1 MSTLEVLRK
10 LPKVQ
15 LHCHLEGT
23 LRAPTFLELAAR
35 YGVST
40 VYRPHGADEG
50 GTTTPK
56 GVDDVYAFKNFGE
69 FLFTFA
75 AACRSLQTPADYVRL
90 LREYSEDAQAQN
102 VMYAELFVSP
112 SVWRFF
118 NPALDIEETFAHM
131 YAAAA
136 DRQGD
141 GGPVIRF
148 IVDLT
153 RNFGP
158 EAALQTARLAARLG
172 RHGCVGIG
180 LGGDEANFPP
190 KLFAD
195 AFTYARKKGLHTV
208 VHAGEAAGPESVH
221 DAIDVLG
228 AQRIGHGIRSL
239 EDPALMELLVS
250 RKIPLEVCPTSNYR
264 TGIVAQ
270 DATHPLQELES
281 AGVTIVLDSDDPA
294 MFQTDITTEYAFAEN
309 LLGTDAVLR
318 YARNAI
324 DCSFADERS
333 KASMRARF
341 EQACAELLPARR
353 T

>member
-23 LRAPTFLELAAR
+23 LRAPTFLELSGR

-40 VYRPHGADEG
+40 VYRPHGSDERAAM
-50 GTTTPK
+50 TPK
-56 GVDDVYAFKNFGE
+56 SVDDVYAFKDFGE

-90 LREYSEDAQAQN
+90 LHEYSEDAQAHN
-102 VMYAELFVSP
+102 VMYAELSVSP

-118 NPALDIEETFAHM
+118 NPDLDIEETFSQM
-131 YAAAA
+131 YAAAD
-136 DRQGD
+136 DRAVD

-158 EAALQTARLAARLG
+158 QPALQTARLAAGLERY
-172 RHGCVGIG
+172 GCIGIG
-180 LGGDEANFPP
+180 LGGDEASFPP
-190 KLFAD
+190 TLFAD
-195 AFTYARKKGLHTV
+195 AFTYARSKGLHTV
-208 VHAGEAAGPESVH
+208 VHAGEAAGAQSVR
-221 DAIDVLG
+221 DAIAVLG
-228 AQRIGHGIRSL
+228 AERIGHGIRSL
-239 EDPALMELLVS
+239 EDSSLMELLVS

-264 TGIVAQ
+264 TGVVAQ
-270 DATHPLQELES
+270 DKPHPLQELER

-294 MFQTDITTEYAFAEN
+294 MFQTDITTEYAFAQK

-324 DCSFADERS
+324 DCSFAEERP
-333 KASMRARF
+333 KASMRERF